1 MISTRRLFIQT
12 KWEFLLNARNSEQI
26 LLLVLIPIVIL
37 FVLAKTT
44 IIGGDKTELPLALAT
59 VLTVST
65 FAAGF
70 TSLAIATAFERRSET
85 LVFLG
90 TTSLTRVEVVLAK
103 SVGSFLLAI
112 FAGLFTFSA
121 AIILGWTPT
130 PLTLLIPLWIVLGV
144 FSVSGFAYL
153 LAGTL
158 RAEAVL
164 AIANGFFVLVLMFG
178 GVIFTFGT
186 SITNVL
192 EFFPPLA
199 LKNLIQFSVT
209 DGSEITG
216 INVIKAMSILVL
228 WGVIGHM
235 LASRFF
241 KWR

>member
-1 MISTRRLFIQT
+1 MISMRRLYIQT
-12 KWEFLLNARNSEQI
+12 KWEFLLNARNSEQA

-37 FVLAKTT
+37 FVLTKTT
-44 IIGGDKTELPLALAT
+44 IIGGENTELSLAFAT
-59 VLTVST
+59 VVTVST

-103 SVGSFLLAI
+103 SLGSFLLAM
-112 FAGLFTFSA
+112 FAGLFTLIA
-121 AIILGWTPT
+121 ALILGWNPT
-130 PLTLLIPLWIVLGV
+130 LLTLLVPLWIMLGV
-144 FSVSGFAYL
+144 ISVSGFAYL

-164 AIANGFFVLVLMFG
+164 AIANGIFVLVLMFG
-178 GVIFTFGT
+178 GVIFTFNE

-199 LKNLIQFSVT
+199 LKNVIEFSVAGANSG
-209 DGSEITG
+209 D
-216 INVIKAMSILVL
+216 INVIKAMCVLIVWGLV
-228 WGVIGHM
+228 GHM

>member
-1 MISTRRLFIQT
+1 MISLRRLAIQT
-12 KWEFLLNARNSEQI
+12 KWEFLLNARNSEQA

-37 FVLAKTT
+37 IVLNKTS
-44 IIGGDKTELPLALAT
+44 IIGGESTEIALALAT

-90 TTSLTRVEVVLAK
+90 TTSLTRAEVVLAK
-103 SVGSFLLAI
+103 SLGSFLLAL
-112 FAGLFTFSA
+112 FAGLFTFMGA
-121 AIILGWTPT
+121 LVLGWPPT
-130 PLTLLIPLWIVLGV
+130 ILTLLVPLWMFLGV

-164 AIANGFFVLVLMFG
+164 AIANGIFVLVLMFG
-178 GVIFTFGT
+178 GVIFTFSETVNGF
-186 SITNVL
+186 L
-192 EFFPPLA
+192 EYLPPLA
-199 LKNLIQFSVT
+199 VKNLIQYSV
-209 DGSEITG
+209 SEPNIAD
-216 INVIKAMSILVL
+216 INVIKAMSVL
-228 WGVIGHM
+228 IVWGVVGHM

>member
-1 MISTRRLFIQT
+1 
-12 KWEFLLNARNSEQI
+12 
-26 LLLVLIPIVIL
+26 LLVLIPIVIL
-37 FVLAKTT
+37 FVLAQTT
-44 IIGGDKTELPLALAT
+44 IIGGDETELPLALAT

-90 TTSLTRVEVVLAK
+90 TTSLTRREVVLAK
-103 SVGSFLLAI
+103 SLGSFLLAL
-112 FAGLFTFSA
+112 FAGLFTFFA

-130 PLTLLIPLWIVLGV
+130 PLALLVPLWMVLGV

-164 AIANGFFVLVLMFG
+164 AIANGIFVVVLMFG
-178 GVIFTFGT
+178 GIIFTFGT
-186 SITNVL
+186 SISNVL

-199 LKNLIQFSVT
+199 LKDLIQFSTT
-209 DGSEITG
+209 DASEISG
-216 INVIKAMSILVL
+216 VNVIKAMSTLVV
-228 WGVIGHM
+228 WGISGHL

>member
-1 MISTRRLFIQT
+1 MISMRRLYIQT
-12 KWEFLLNARNSEQI
+12 KWEFLLNARNSEQA

-37 FVLAKTT
+37 FVLTKTT
-44 IIGGDKTELPLALAT
+44 IIGGENTELSLAFAT
-59 VLTVST
+59 VVTVST

-103 SVGSFLLAI
+103 SLGSFLLAM
-112 FAGLFTFSA
+112 FAGLFTLIA
-121 AIILGWTPT
+121 ALILGWNPT
-130 PLTLLIPLWIVLGV
+130 LLTLLVPLWIMLGV
-144 FSVSGFAYL
+144 ISVSGFAYL

-164 AIANGFFVLVLMFG
+164 AIANGIFVLVLMFG
-178 GVIFTFGT
+178 GVIFTFNE

-199 LKNLIQFSVT
+199 LKNVIEFSVAGT
-209 DGSEITG
+209 NAGD
-216 INVIKAMSILVL
+216 INVIKAMCVLIVWGLV
-228 WGVIGHM
+228 GHM

>member
-1 MISTRRLFIQT
+1 MISIRRLYIQT
-12 KWEFLLNARNSEQI
+12 KWEFFLNARNSEQA

-37 FVLAKTT
+37 FVLTKTA
-44 IIGGDKTELPLALAT
+44 IIGGENTEVFAAFAT
-59 VLTVST
+59 VVTVST

-103 SVGSFLLAI
+103 SLGSFLLAI
-112 FAGLFTFSA
+112 FAGLFTLIA
-121 AIILGWTPT
+121 ALILGWNPT
-130 PLTLLIPLWIVLGV
+130 LSTLLLPFWMMLGV
-144 FSVSGFAYL
+144 VSVSGFAYL

-164 AIANGFFVLVLMFG
+164 AIANGIFVLVLMFG
-178 GVIFTFGT
+178 GVIFTFSET
-186 SITNVL
+186 ITNVL
-192 EFFPPLA
+192 EFLPPLA
-199 LKNLIQFSVT
+199 LKNVIEFSVAPT
-209 DGSEITG
+209 NGGDT
-216 INVIKAMSILVL
+216 NVIKAMCVL
-228 WGVIGHM
+228 IAWGAAGHI

>member
-1 MISTRRLFIQT
+1 MISPRRLAIQT
-12 KWEFLLNARNSEQI
+12 KWEFLLNARNSEQA

-37 FVLAKTT
+37 IVLNKTS
-44 IIGGDKTELPLALAT
+44 IIGGERTELALALAT

-90 TTSLTRVEVVLAK
+90 TTSLSRAEVVLAK
-103 SVGSFLLAI
+103 SLGSFLLAL
-112 FAGLFTFSA
+112 FAGLFTVVA
-121 AIILGWTPT
+121 AFILGWTPIFS
-130 PLTLLIPLWIVLGV
+130 TLLIPLCMVLGV

-164 AIANGFFVLVLMFG
+164 AIANGIFVLVLMFG
-178 GVIFTFGT
+178 GVIFTFSQSVTGF
-186 SITNVL
+186 L
-192 EFFPPLA
+192 EYFPPLA
-199 LKNLIQFSVT
+199 VKNLLQYCVSGTNIV
-209 DGSEITG
+209 D
-216 INVIKAMSILVL
+216 INVIKAMIVL
-228 WGVIGHM
+228 IVWGVVGHM

>member
-1 MISTRRLFIQT
+1 MISMRRLFIQT
-12 KWEFLLNARNSEQI
+12 KWEFRLNARNFEQA
-26 LLLVLIPIVIL
+26 LLLVIIPVLIL
-37 FVLAKTT
+37 FILTNTT
-44 IIGGDKTELPLALAT
+44 IIGGQNSPVSLGFAT

-70 TSLAIATAFERRSET
+70 TSLAIATAFERRSDT

-103 SVGSFLLAI
+103 SAGSFLLAL
-112 FAGLFTFSA
+112 FAGIFTLVA
-121 AIILGWTPT
+121 ALLLGWIPSTSAV
-130 PLTLLIPLWIVLGV
+130 LIPISIALGV
-144 FSVSGFAYL
+144 FSISGFAYL

-164 AIANGFFVLVLMFG
+164 AIANAVFLCVLLLG
-178 GVIFTFGT
+178 GVLFTFST
-186 SITNVL
+186 ELTHVL

-199 LKNLIQFSVT
+199 LKHVMEASIVT
-209 DGSEITG
+209 SGTAD
-216 INVIKAMSILVL
+216 ASILTAVL
-228 WGVIGHM
+228 VLLGWGVIGHV

>member
-1 MISTRRLFIQT
+1 MSMRRSLVQT
-12 KWEFLLNARNSEQI
+12 KWEFLLNARNSEQA
-26 LLLVLIPIVIL
+26 LLLVIIPIVIL
-37 FVLAKTT
+37 IVLTKTT
-44 IIGGDKTELPLALAT
+44 IVGGESSPIASAFAT

-90 TTSLTRVEVVLAK
+90 TTSLTRTEIVVSK
-103 SVGSFLLAI
+103 SLGSFLLAT
-112 FAGLFTFSA
+112 FAGIFTFIA
-121 AIILGWTPT
+121 ALILGWTPT
-130 PLTLLIPLWIVLGV
+130 FSALLVPLWIALGV

-164 AIANGFFVLVLMFG
+164 AIANAIFVFVLMFG
-178 GVIFTFGT
+178 GVIFTFAE
-186 SITNVL
+186 SITGAL
-192 EFFPPLA
+192 ELLPPLA
-199 LKNLIQFSVT
+199 LKQVIEFSVST
-209 DGSEITG
+209 TG
-216 INVIKAMSILVL
+216 YADVNVIKAMLVL
-228 WGVIGHM
+228 LFWGLAGHV

>member
-1 MISTRRLFIQT
+1 MISPRRLAIQT
-12 KWEFLLNARNSEQI
+12 KWEFLLNARNSEQV

-37 FVLAKTT
+37 IVLNKTS
-44 IIGGDKTELPLALAT
+44 IIGGERTELALALAT

-90 TTSLTRVEVVLAK
+90 TTSLSRAEVVLAK
-103 SVGSFLLAI
+103 SLGSFLLAL
-112 FAGLFTFSA
+112 FAGLFTVVA
-121 AIILGWTPT
+121 AFILGWTPIFS
-130 PLTLLIPLWIVLGV
+130 TLLIPLCMVLGV

-164 AIANGFFVLVLMFG
+164 AIANGIFVLVLMFG
-178 GVIFTFGT
+178 GVIFTFSQSVTGF
-186 SITNVL
+186 L
-192 EFFPPLA
+192 EYFPPLA
-199 LKNLIQFSVT
+199 VKNLLQYCVSGTNIV
-209 DGSEITG
+209 D
-216 INVIKAMSILVL
+216 INVIKAMIVL
-228 WGVIGHM
+228 IVWGVVGHM

>member
-1 MISTRRLFIQT
+1 MRRLFIQT
-12 KWEFLLNARNSEQI
+12 KWEFRLNARNFEQA
-26 LLLVLIPIVIL
+26 LLLVIIPVLIL
-37 FVLAKTT
+37 FILTNTT
-44 IIGGDKTELPLALAT
+44 IIGGQNSPVSLGFAT

-70 TSLAIATAFERRSET
+70 TSLAIATAFERRSDT

-103 SVGSFLLAI
+103 SAGSFLLAL
-112 FAGLFTFSA
+112 FAGIFTLVA
-121 AIILGWTPT
+121 ALLLGWIPSTSAV
-130 PLTLLIPLWIVLGV
+130 LIPISIALGV
-144 FSVSGFAYL
+144 FSISGFAYL

-164 AIANGFFVLVLMFG
+164 AIANAVFLCVLLLG
-178 GVIFTFGT
+178 GVLFTFST
-186 SITNVL
+186 ELTHVL

-199 LKNLIQFSVT
+199 LKHVMEASIVT
-209 DGSEITG
+209 SGTAD
-216 INVIKAMSILVL
+216 ASILTAVL
-228 WGVIGHM
+228 VLLGWGVIGHV

>member
-1 MISTRRLFIQT
+1 MISPRRLFIQT
-12 KWEFLLNARNSEQI
+12 KWEFLLNARNSEQA
-26 LLLVLIPIVIL
+26 LLLVIIPVLIL
-37 FVLAKTT
+37 FVLTKTT
-44 IIGGDKTELPLALAT
+44 IVGGESTPIALAFAT
-59 VLTVST
+59 VLAVST
-65 FAAGF
+65 FAGGF

-90 TTSLTRVEVVLAK
+90 TTSLTRAEVVLAK

-112 FAGLFTFSA
+112 FAGVFTLVA
-121 AIILGWTPT
+121 GLLLGWTPT
-130 PLTLLIPLWIVLGV
+130 LGALLVPIWTALGV

-164 AIANGFFVLVLMFG
+164 AIANAIFVLVLMFG
-178 GVIFTFGT
+178 GLIFTFGT
-186 SITNVL
+186 RVTALL

-199 LKNLIQFSVT
+199 LKAIIEYS
-209 DGSEITG
+209 ITATNG
-216 INVIKAMSILVL
+216 ADVNVIKAILVL
-228 WGVIGHM
+228 VAWGLVGHV

>member
-26 LLLVLIPIVIL
+26 LLLVIIPIVIL
-37 FVLAKTT
+37 IVLTKTT
-44 IIGGDKTELPLALAT
+44 IIGGDTTELALALAT

-103 SVGSFLLAI
+103 SLGSFLLAI
-112 FAGLFTFSA
+112 FAGLFTFA
-121 AIILGWTPT
+121 AAMILGWTPT
-130 PLTLLIPLWIVLGV
+130 PLTLLIPLWILLGV

-164 AIANGFFVLVLMFG
+164 AIANGIFVIVLMFG

-209 DGSEITG
+209 DGSEISG
-216 INVIKAMSILVL
+216 INVIKAMSILTV

>member
-1 MISTRRLFIQT
+1 MNSMRRLFIQT
-12 KWEFLLNARNSEQI
+12 KWEFRLNARNFEQA
-26 LLLVLIPIVIL
+26 LLLVIIPVLIL
-37 FVLAKTT
+37 FILTNTT
-44 IIGGDKTELPLALAT
+44 IIGGQNSPVSLGFAT

-70 TSLAIATAFERRSET
+70 TSLAIATAFERRSDT

-103 SVGSFLLAI
+103 SAGSFLLAL
-112 FAGLFTFSA
+112 FAGIFTLVA
-121 AIILGWTPT
+121 ALLLGWIPSTSAV
-130 PLTLLIPLWIVLGV
+130 LIPISIALGV
-144 FSVSGFAYL
+144 FSISGFAYL

-164 AIANGFFVLVLMFG
+164 AIANAVFLCVLLLG
-178 GVIFTFGT
+178 GVLFTFST
-186 SITNVL
+186 ELTHVL

-199 LKNLIQFSVT
+199 LKHVMEASIVT
-209 DGSEITG
+209 SGTTD
-216 INVIKAMSILVL
+216 ASILTAVL
-228 WGVIGHM
+228 VLLGWGVIGHV

>member
-1 MISTRRLFIQT
+1 M
-12 KWEFLLNARNSEQI
+12 LNARNSEQI

-37 FVLAKTT
+37 IVLTKTT
-44 IIGGDKTELPLALAT
+44 IIGGDKTELALALAT

-130 PLTLLIPLWIVLGV
+130 PLSLLIPLWILLGV
-144 FSVSGFAYL
+144 LSVSGFAYL

-164 AIANGFFVLVLMFG
+164 AIANGIFVLVLMFG

-186 SITNVL
+186 SITNLL

-199 LKNLIQFSVT
+199 LKDLIQFSVT
-209 DGSEITG
+209 SGGEITN
-216 INVIKAMSILVL
+216 INVIKAMSTLVV

>member
-1 MISTRRLFIQT
+1 MSIRRLYVQT
-12 KWEFLLNARNSEQI
+12 KWEFILNARNSEQV

-37 FVLAKTT
+37 IVLTKTT
-44 IIGGDKTELPLALAT
+44 IIGGEESELSLALAT

-103 SVGSFLLAI
+103 SFGSLLLAV
-112 FAGLFTFSA
+112 FAGLFTFVA
-121 AIILGWTPT
+121 ALALGWSPSI
-130 PLTLLIPLWIVLGV
+130 LSLLIPFWLVLGV

-153 LAGTL
+153 LAGTI

-164 AIANGFFVLVLMFG
+164 AIANGIFVLVLMFG
-178 GVIFTFGT
+178 GVVFIFGT
-186 SITNVL
+186 SITSVL
-192 EFFPPLA
+192 EFLPPLA
-199 LKNLIQFSVT
+199 LKNVIQYSVST
-209 DGSEITG
+209 TSNNGVD
-216 INVIKAMSILVL
+216 VIQAMSVLVV

>member
-1 MISTRRLFIQT
+1 MSSIRRLYIQT
-12 KWEFLLNARNSEQI
+12 KWEFLLNARNSEQA

-37 FVLAKTT
+37 IVLAKTT
-44 IIGGDKTELPLALAT
+44 IIGGENTEISLAFAT

-90 TTSLTRVEVVLAK
+90 TTSLTRTEVVLAK
-103 SVGSFLLAI
+103 SLGSFLLAV
-112 FAGLFTFSA
+112 FAGLFTLIA
-121 AIILGWTPT
+121 ALILGWTPT
-130 PLTLLIPLWIVLGV
+130 LLSLLIPIWMVLGV

-164 AIANGFFVLVLMFG
+164 AIANGIFVLVLMFG
-178 GVIFTFGT
+178 GVIFTFSKT
-186 SITNVL
+186 ITDLL
-192 EFFPPLA
+192 EYFPPLA
-199 LKNLIQFSVT
+199 VKNLIQFSVSAT
-209 DGSEITG
+209 NNAD
-216 INVIKAMSILVL
+216 INVFKAMSVL
-228 WGVIGHM
+228 IVWGVVGHA

>member
-1 MISTRRLFIQT
+1 MISLRRLAIQT
-12 KWEFLLNARNSEQI
+12 KWEFLLNARNSEQA

-37 FVLAKTT
+37 IVLNKTS
-44 IIGGDKTELPLALAT
+44 IIGGESTAVALALAT

-90 TTSLTRVEVVLAK
+90 TTSLTRAEVVLAK
-103 SVGSFLLAI
+103 SLGSFLLAL
-112 FAGLFTFSA
+112 FAGLFTFIGA
-121 AIILGWTPT
+121 LVLGWSPT
-130 PLTLLIPLWIVLGV
+130 LLTLLVPLWMVLGV

-164 AIANGFFVLVLMFG
+164 AIANGIFVLVLMFG
-178 GVIFTFGT
+178 GVIFTFNETVNGF
-186 SITNVL
+186 L
-192 EFFPPLA
+192 EYLPPLA
-199 LKNLIQFSVT
+199 VKNLIQYCV
-209 DGSEITG
+209 SEPNIAD
-216 INVIKAMSILVL
+216 INVIKAMSVL
-228 WGVIGHM
+228 IVWGVVGHM

>member
-1 MISTRRLFIQT
+1 MISLRRLTIQT
-12 KWEFLLNARNSEQI
+12 KWEFLLNARNSEQA

-37 FVLAKTT
+37 IVLTKTT
-44 IIGGDKTELPLALAT
+44 IIGGESTAVALALAT

-90 TTSLTRVEVVLAK
+90 TTSLTRAEVVLAK
-103 SVGSFLLAI
+103 SLGSFLLAL
-112 FAGLFTFSA
+112 FAGLFTFIGA
-121 AIILGWTPT
+121 LVLGWSPT
-130 PLTLLIPLWIVLGV
+130 LLTLLVPLWMVLGV

-153 LAGTL
+153 LAGTM

-164 AIANGFFVLVLMFG
+164 AIANGIFVLVLIFG
-178 GVIFTFGT
+178 GVIFTFGET
-186 SITNVL
+186 VNGFL
-192 EFFPPLA
+192 EYLPPLA
-199 LKNLIQFSVT
+199 VKNLIQYSV
-209 DGSEITG
+209 SEPNIAD
-216 INVIKAMSILVL
+216 INVIQAMGVL
-228 WGVIGHM
+228 IVWGVAGHI

>member
-1 MISTRRLFIQT
+1 MISLRRLFIQT
-12 KWEFLLNARNSEQI
+12 KWEFTLNARNSEQA

-37 FVLAKTT
+37 IVLTKTS
-44 IIGGDKTELPLALAT
+44 IIGGETSGLSIALAT

-90 TTSLTRVEVVLAK
+90 TTSLTRAEVVIAK
-103 SVGSFLLAI
+103 SLGSFLLAV
-112 FAGLFTFSA
+112 FASFFTLFA
-121 AIILGWTPT
+121 ALVLGWTPT
-130 PLTLLIPLWIVLGV
+130 LLGFLIPVGIALGV

-153 LAGTL
+153 LAGIL

-164 AIANGFFVLVLMFG
+164 AIANGIFVLVLMFG
-178 GVIFTFGT
+178 GVIFTFGQ
-186 SITNVL
+186 NVTGFL
-192 EFFPPLA
+192 EYFPPLA
-199 LKNLIQFSVT
+199 LKNLMQYCV
-209 DGSEITG
+209 SETSTG
-216 INVIKAMSILVL
+216 DINVIKAMCVL
-228 WGVIGHM
+228 IAWGVVGHV